1 VSDEPSQ
8 VRDELAAYALD
19 ALEPSERQR
28 VAAALSSRSDVDA
41 DQLLAE
47 YQAVRDLLPYG
58 LAAQAPPAGARARL
72 LQRARGGEPRRSAP
86 RGVWD
91 IFRPFRWVLV
101 AVALAAAALWNV
113 QIQQQAV
120 SIEARARAGAG
131 IVLAGTGVQSAAA
144 RLYVSSDVQ
153 RAELAVTGLPPLRPD
168 RTYQLWFA
176 RPGQPTETGGA
187 FRVDDRGQALVQV
200 VIPVPLNQVNAIA
213 VTEEPMP
220 ASLRPTGQH
229 LLDGRP

>member
-1 VSDEPSQ
+1 VSDETSR

-19 ALEPSERQR
+19 ALEPSERRR
-28 VAAALSSRSDVDA
+28 VAAALSSRSDADA
-41 DQLLAE
+41 EQLLAE
-47 YQAVRDLLPYG
+47 YEAVRDLLPFG
-58 LAAQAPPAGARARL
+58 LAPEAPPAAARARL
-72 LQRARGGEPRRSAP
+72 FDRVRGVESRQSAP

-101 AVALAAAALWNV
+101 ALALAAAALWNV

-131 IVLAGTGVQSAAA
+131 IVLAGTGASSATA

-153 RAELAVTGLPPLRPD
+153 RAELAVTGLPQLRPD

-176 RPGQPTETGGA
+176 RPGMPTETGGA
-187 FRVDDRGQALVQV
+187 FRVDERGQALVQV
-200 VIPVPLNQVNAIA
+200 VIPVPLDQVNAIA

-220 ASLRPTGQH
+220 ANLRPTGQH